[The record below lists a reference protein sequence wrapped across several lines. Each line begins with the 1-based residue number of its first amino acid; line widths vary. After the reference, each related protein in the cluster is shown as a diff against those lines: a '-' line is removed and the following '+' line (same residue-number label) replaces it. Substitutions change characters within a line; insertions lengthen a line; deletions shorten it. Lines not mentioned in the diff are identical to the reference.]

1 MSPAKIY
8 ITIGIIAIITF
19 FTRAFPFIFFKK
31 KPGAAIEFFEK
42 HMPPMIM
49 LILVVY
55 CLKDINW
62 ASMPFG
68 IPEIICI
75 IITSVLH
82 FWKGNSILSIF
93 SGTILYMLLTQ
104 TEVIDKIIY
113 IF

>member
-8 ITIGIIAIITF
+8 ITIGIIALITF
-19 FTRAFPFIFFKK
+19 FTRAFPFIFFTK
-31 KPGAAIEFFEK
+31 KPGATIEFFEK
-42 HMPPMIM
+42 YIPPMIM

-62 ASMPFG
+62 ACIPFG

-82 FWKGNSILSIF
+82 LWRRNSILSIF
-93 SGTILYMLLTQ
+93 IGTILYMTLIQ
-104 TEVIDKIIY
+104 TEIVEKIIY
-113 IF
+113 